1 MENNRTNQNPE
12 NAENAT
18 PIVAPKAEKVNSLTQ
33 LMRDY
38 EKAHATNGDHDAK
51 ALYPL
56 ATAIA
61 FSVAHKLADPQAKTA
76 QTRENVSTTGCNPVM
91 QQLRRDIAHDVALLD
106 NTRRNTNAAT
116 KLVYNPDGDSV
127 SMVVDNDAD
136 RAAKKLIT
144 DTLTDG
150 IDLVQ
155 AAAIAILEQAA
166 DHADSGAE
174 WLEKPYTVR
183 RLSKRVYIRAD
194 DSAAYRDIET
204 SPIREIYRAVRACV
218 ANSRAA
224 QTDPRNGYVYIDD
237 LSEDGLET
245 IYRRAGKYSGLAGY
259 AATEHSATPGAPS
272 GYGNSN
278 HFCTTDAETV
288 NRADAL
294 IAALNLSA
302 RQAQI
307 VALRLQGKGQRAIA
321 TYLGVTPQA
330 VQNTLAKIQRK
341 ADAIGLT
348 PAK

>member
-1 MENNRTNQNPE
+1 MENNRINQNPE

-18 PIVAPKAEKVNSLTQ
+18 PIVARRAEKVNSLQQ

-38 EKAHATNGDHDAK
+38 ETAHATDGDPDAK

-61 FSVAHKLADPQAKTA
+61 YSVARKLADPQAKTA
-76 QTRENVSTTGCNPVM
+76 QTRETVSASGGNPVM

-116 KLVYNPDGDSV
+116 AIAFNADGDCTTT
-127 SMVVDNDAD
+127 VVDKDAD

-144 DTLTDG
+144 DTLADG

-155 AAAIAILEQAA
+155 AAALAIWEQAA
-166 DHADSGAE
+166 EHADSGAG
-174 WLEKPYTVR
+174 WMEKPYTVR

-194 DSAAYRDIET
+194 DSAAYKDTET
-204 SPIREIYRAVRACV
+204 TPIQEIYRAARACV
-218 ANSRAA
+218 ADSRAV
-224 QTDPRNGYVYIDD
+224 QTDPRNGYSYI
-237 LSEDGLET
+237 EEYTPEQLER
-245 IYRRAGKYSGLAGY
+245 IYRRCKKYADVGAADCNGLY
-259 AATEHSATPGAPS
+259 SA
-272 GYGNSN
+272 
-278 HFCTTDAETV
+278 DADTV
-288 NRADAL
+288 EKTDAL
-294 IAALNLSA
+294 IAKLDLSA
-302 RQAQI
+302 RQRQ
-307 VALRLQGKGQRAIA
+307 VFELRLQGKGQRAIA

-341 ADAIGLT
+341 ADAIGLA